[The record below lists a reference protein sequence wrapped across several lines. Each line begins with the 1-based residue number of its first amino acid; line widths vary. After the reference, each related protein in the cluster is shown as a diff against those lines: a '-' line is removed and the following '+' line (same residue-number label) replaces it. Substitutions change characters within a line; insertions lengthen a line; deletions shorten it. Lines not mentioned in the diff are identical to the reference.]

1 MAIVFAAGVGQ
12 VVQTVVLT
20 TNMNSGI
27 AANASSPT
35 ATGIVAQITPKQTGS
50 DFIITVAGFNQ
61 HNNSSATNRG
71 IKLYMYAQ
79 VNGSGGYSNVLN
91 DFAVSS
97 HVTVSCVD
105 FPSEYTVYC
114 ANSACTYTA
123 GQYVQFQP
131 YYSQGDDNS
140 TSTNYFHHTGGSG
153 NGAQMQTIIQEV
165 AS

>member
-50 DFIITVAGFNQ
+50 DFIITFAGFSS
-61 HNNSSATNRG
+61 HNNASAANAG
-71 IKLYMYAQ
+71 LKLYCYAQ
-79 VNGSGGYSNVLN
+79 VNGSGGYSNVLSN
-91 DFAVSS
+91 FAVS
-97 HVTVSCVD
+97 HHITVSWVD
-105 FPSEYTVYC
+105 FPGEFTVYVPNG
-114 ANSACTYTA
+114 AVSYSL
-123 GQYVQFQP
+123 GQYVGFQP
-131 YYSQGDDNS
+131 YYSQGDTNS